1 MLPSVGIGLNSS
13 VVPSSWSPIDVIFP
27 TFCRYI
33 CYRLTSQLIFALLD
47 IFMLF
52 PFGDCKQNI
61 CRLRDNI
68 ITASLPI
75 EKLYGVGVSLL
86 CDSVTQ
92 KFSLL
97 PFEAKHFHFP
107 MKSCTKKP
115 RFMFLIDSIKM
126 PRSLPQPMSDPTV
139 CKSRLAELVRYF
151 RFAPTDII
159 SVSA

>member
-1 MLPSVGIGLNSS
+1 MSPSVGIGLNSS

-52 PFGDCKQNI
+52 PFGDCEQNI

-75 EKLYGVGVSLL
+75 EKLHGG
-86 CDSVTQ
+86 
-92 KFSLL
+92 
-97 PFEAKHFHFP
+97 
-107 MKSCTKKP
+107 MG
-115 RFMFLIDSIKM
+115 
-126 PRSLPQPMSDPTV
+126 
-139 CKSRLAELVRYF
+139 
-151 RFAPTDII
+151 
-159 SVSA
+159 